1 MNVLNQKDLLQRFD
15 QQQRDHPIGG
25 VVAKFV
31 DAALKRHSPPQEKK
45 QKRHSSSRRKSQ
57 KSINEGTTKPT

>member
-31 DAALKRHSPPQEKK
+31 DNALKRHAPPQEKK
-45 QKRHSSSRRKSQ
+45 QKKHSGARRRQ
-57 KSINEGTTKPT
+57 KTTNETPSKPP

>member
-15 QQQRDHPIGG
+15 QQQRDHPLGG

-31 DAALKRHSPPQEKK
+31 DNAIKKHSPPPEKK
-45 QKRHSSSRRKSQ
+45 QKKHSSTRKRQ
-57 KSINEGTTKPT
+57 KSANETQAKPP